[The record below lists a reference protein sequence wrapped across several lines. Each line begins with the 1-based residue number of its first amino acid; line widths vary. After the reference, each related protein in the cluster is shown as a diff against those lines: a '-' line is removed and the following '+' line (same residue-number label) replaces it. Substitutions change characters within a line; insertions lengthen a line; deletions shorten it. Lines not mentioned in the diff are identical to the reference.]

1 MRIDLIRSK
10 KRSQQIKFR
19 YTKVLGTAARIS
31 TLAKIGYW
39 YAFIAGSPQLDPPA
53 TNVPDSGMTF
63 NLQSFD
69 TKAMEGFTLSLQI
82 LESVL

>member
-10 KRSQQIKFR
+10 KRSPEIKSC
-19 YTKVLGTAARIS
+19 YTKVLGIVAATIA
-31 TLAKIGYW
+31 TLAGVGYW
-39 YAFIAGSPQLDPPA
+39 YVFIAGAAQINPPA

-63 NLQSFD
+63 SLHFD
-69 TKAMEGFTLSLQI
+69 TKAMEGFMLSLQI

>member
-1 MRIDLIRSK
+1 MRSK

-19 YTKVLGTAARIS
+19 YSKVLGIVATVAS
-31 TLAKIGYW
+31 LAGIGYW
-39 YAFIAGSPQLDPPA
+39 YVFIAGAPQLDPPA
-53 TNVPDSGMTF
+53 TNVPDSDMTF

>member
-1 MRIDLIRSK
+1 MRINLIRSK
-10 KRSQQIKFR
+10 KRSPEIKFR
-19 YTKVLGTAARIS
+19 SKVLGIVAATVA
-31 TLAKIGYW
+31 TLAGVGYW
-39 YAFIAGSPQLDPPA
+39 YVFIAGAPQLDPPA

-63 NLQSFD
+63 SLHFD